1 MTEEALFF
9 TWPTALGAFLGY
21 AFHVTLSWKEWAK
34 LAGSKTLGFR
44 EFFVSDIPGQIS
56 GVLSVLIT
64 YFSLPLLGE
73 IEWVKST
80 LNFDL
85 QPNFLSAS
93 AVAFLS
99 QSIAVKFRNIARKID
114 GDPATR

>member
-1 MTEEALFF
+1 MTDESLFF

-64 YFSLPLLGE
+64 YFSLPLLSE

-85 QPNFLSAS
+85 QANFLSAS

-114 GDPATR
+114 GDPAT